1 MDPARSGAGRQAGLP
16 KRNFLAFP
24 SQSREILAPH
34 PDPSFVFSA
43 GAGLSQ
49 IPPFPHPPKSAGIAA
64 PEIPG
69 KGLEL
74 ARPWDKGFYG
84 ITAGPAQ
91 PRSCP
96 SHSLGKKSWEW
107 PHRSQLNPVQS
118 PSQRTLTAPTE
129 LFPTGIFSRLK
140 TAPVLRRNEGI
151 RPKPP
156 GKFMAKS
163 PFLLFSRLNFNF
175 WEKLGWGEKR
185 WSQKGWMDSLQAPGR
200 F

>member
-1 MDPARSGAGRQAGLP
+1 MDPAWSGAGRQAGLP
-16 KRNFLAFP
+16 KRNFLEFL
-24 SQSREILAPH
+24 SQSREILAPRL
-34 PDPSFVFSA
+34 DPSFVFST
-43 GAGLSQ
+43 GAGLLQ

-118 PSQRTLTAPTE
+118 RSQRTLTAPVE

-140 TAPVLRRNEGI
+140 TAPDLCRHEGI
-151 RPKPP
+151 RPKLPR
-156 GKFMAKS
+156 KFVAKS
-163 PFLLFSRLNFNF
+163 PFFLLSRLNFNF
-175 WEKLGWGEKR
+175 WEKLWWGEKR
-185 WSQKGWMDSLQAPGR
+185 WSQKGWMDSRQAPGR